1 MIQFL
6 PDFEYPAAWISEP
19 HQTIQTIERKR
30 NPTDPFEAADHIQP
44 TGHVPASAAAA
55 ALDGSS
61 YLSSA

>member
-6 PDFEYPAAWISEP
+6 PDFEYPAAWVSEP
-19 HQTIQTIERKR
+19 HQTVERKR